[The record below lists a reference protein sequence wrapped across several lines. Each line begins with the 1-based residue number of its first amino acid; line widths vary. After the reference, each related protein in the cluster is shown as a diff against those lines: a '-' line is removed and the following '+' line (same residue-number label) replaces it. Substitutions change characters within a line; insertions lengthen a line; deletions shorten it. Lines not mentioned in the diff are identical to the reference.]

1 MDDSLTNLMNES
13 QSNEIKY
20 ILELNIPEDKR
31 KNIKLCLIFIGFLI
45 NFPILFINNIIINVI
60 LYIISLITIVSG
72 ISLIYKT
79 NDYITNNLILFS
91 VYIISIIFEFVLIAN
106 NGNGINILSL
116 LITMLYQIVYIVNFE

>member
-45 NFPILFINNIIINVI
+45 NFPILFINDIITNVI
-60 LYIISLITIVSG
+60 MYIISLITIVSG

-79 NDYITNNLILFS
+79 NDYVVNNLILFS
-91 VYIISIIFEFVLIAN
+91 VYIISIIFDFILIAN
-106 NGNGINILSL
+106 NSNGINILSL
-116 LITMLYQIVYIVNFE
+116 LITMLYQIVYVVNFE

>member
-1 MDDSLTNLMNES
+1 MDDSLTNLMNDS

-20 ILELNIPEDKR
+20 VLELNISEDQR
-31 KNIKLCLIFIGFLI
+31 INIKLFLIFIGFLI

-60 LYIISLITIVSG
+60 LYIISIITIVSG

-91 VYIISIIFEFVLIAN
+91 VYIISIIFEFILIVN
-106 NGNGINILSL
+106 NSNGINILSL
-116 LITMLYQIVYIVNFE
+116 LITMLYQIIYIVNFE

>member
-1 MDDSLTNLMNES
+1 MDDSLTNLMNDS

-20 ILELNIPEDKR
+20 VLELNISEDQR

-72 ISLIYKT
+72 VSLIYKT

-91 VYIISIIFEFVLIAN
+91 VYIISIIFEFILIAN
-106 NGNGINILSL
+106 NSNGINILSL